1 MNHNF
6 SVHVNLAKGDRYLCI
21 PFLDE
26 DSAFITPQIVQE
38 NDMLLSSG
46 LWGLGSLFYVP
57 PSDGKSKGKGAI
69 WAREFRP
76 FQLANVDIAYFTECR
91 SAFTTSEW
99 IDLIISSMGFNHL
112 LYSERQKIL
121 LISRLISLV
130 EPRYNL
136 VELAPKGTGKS
147 FVFENMSRYVAVRS
161 GAITAPVLFF
171 NDSRKTPGLIT
182 RYDCVVIDEAQKVKA
197 DSSGE
202 LTALLK
208 SYLEAGRFGRGSAG
222 SITAEAGIVILA
234 NIDLNQNRRPLNE
247 DIGLFKIFPNF
258 LRETAFIDRFSGL
271 LPGWDLPRISKK
283 TPSISLGLKG
293 DIFGEILHTLRG
305 DISYRDYVKTN
316 MELSNCDDMRD
327 SKAIEAGA
335 TGLLKMLFPDKQP
348 LDTDFYKYCVNPAIE
363 LRQRVRDEL
372 CKLDREY
379 VPLTILSK
387 FPDDFQNHHKKPSFA
402 DSPKTENSVSTP
414 IDTLSPATDTPQ
426 QTEITETQNEELDTP
441 VEKTVR
447 IQDGETGQSYQR
459 LFGPYL
465 KGARVIHVTDPYIRM
480 EYQIRNFLI
489 FTSVIDTSDGPVKL
503 ILTTAAEHSYQEQ
516 TNAKKLDELKD
527 SLAKHGI
534 EFSYE
539 FNPAIHD
546 RSIILDNGWN
556 IYPGRGLDIYQ
567 KPESKFELS
576 EIDQTKRTCRHT
588 EIVFQKAKSQ

>member
-1 MNHNF
+1 
-6 SVHVNLAKGDRYLCI
+6 
-21 PFLDE
+21 
-26 DSAFITPQIVQE
+26 
-38 NDMLLSSG
+38 
-46 LWGLGSLFYVP
+46 
-57 PSDGKSKGKGAI
+57 
-69 WAREFRP
+69 
-76 FQLANVDIAYFTECR
+76 
-91 SAFTTSEW
+91 
-99 IDLIISSMGFNHL
+99 
-112 LYSERQKIL
+112 
-121 LISRLISLV
+121 
-130 EPRYNL
+130 
-136 VELAPKGTGKS
+136 
-147 FVFENMSRYVAVRS
+147 
-161 GAITAPVLFF
+161 
-171 NDSRKTPGLIT
+171 
-182 RYDCVVIDEAQKVKA
+182 
-197 DSSGE
+197 

-234 NIDLNQNRRPLNE
+234 NIDLDQNRRPLNE
-247 DIGLFKIFPNF
+247 DIGLFRIFPNF

-283 TPSISLGLKG
+283 TSSISLGLKG

-348 LDTDFYKYCVNPAIE
+348 SDTDFYKYCVNTAIE

-402 DSPKTENSVSTP
+402 DGPKLENSVSTP
-414 IDTLSPATDTPQ
+414 RDTLSPATDIPQ
-426 QTEITETQNEELDTP
+426 QTEITETKNEVVDTP

-459 LFGPYL
+459 LFGSYL

-489 FTSVIDTSDGPVKL
+489 FTNIIDASGGPVKL
-503 ILTTAAEHSYQEQ
+503 ILTTAAENSYQEQ

-546 RSIILDNGWN
+546 RSIALDNGWR
-556 IYPGRGLDIYQ
+556 IIPGRGLDIFQ
-567 KPESKFELS
+567 KPASKYELS
-576 EIDQTKRTCRHT
+576 EIDQRKRKCRES
-588 EIVFQKAKSQ
+588 EIIYLKAD